1 MSLYCRKS
9 LAKYLEVDKAGMFEL
24 LHKAILFFED
34 FFGYPFPF
42 NKYDMIFC
50 PEYN

>member
-9 LAKYLEVDKAGMFEL
+9 LAIHLKEDQDKIFEL
-24 LHKAILFFED
+24 TAKAMTFYET
-34 FFGYPFPF
+34 FFGYKFPF